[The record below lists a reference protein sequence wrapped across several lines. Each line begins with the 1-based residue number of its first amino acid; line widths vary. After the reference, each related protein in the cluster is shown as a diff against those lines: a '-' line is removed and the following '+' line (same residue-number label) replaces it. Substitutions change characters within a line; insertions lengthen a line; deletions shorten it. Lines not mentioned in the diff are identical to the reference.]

1 MKLLSRAL
9 IIAVVATMALGAA
22 TVYAQD
28 ADASYNRALELA
40 AEGDYQQAVAVLEEL
55 LEAEPG
61 HEQAQELLADIRNQL
76 EEVEEADPEARDIM
90 QQLLAE
96 RQARERY
103 QELLTDHLFQGAQ
116 QAFQARQYEE
126 AERELERILD
136 IDPRH
141 REAAELLD
149 RVRDVLQRDEVG
161 APAVLRG
168 ERERRRVWETYE
180 MSRMRRTIDEAD
192 DLVAGQRFDEAR
204 DKLRQARN
212 SAEALAIYRDVQREQ
227 ARINSLMNRLEEER
241 AAKAERERREKI
253 ERARELAERERERM
267 GELREERI
275 ERLMEDARELFEQRR
290 YTLAA
295 EKAAEVLEIAPRHP
309 GVEDFIDRCHER
321 EVERRRQ
328 WYQRTSAVE
337 TERTWREVAA
347 LSIPFSGHAPIYP
360 DNWDEIE
367 ARRER
372 YEVRGEIF
380 EPEEWRPELERE
392 LEQPVSFD
400 FIATPL
406 EDVVAFLRG
415 MRDVNIVLDPA
426 AVEGRNMDITLELEE
441 VRLKDALD
449 WILRMVDLEYTLDR
463 NAIYIS
469 TPERV
474 QATRRRVTRYYDVE
488 DITLRLTQFEP
499 DLRALTQADVGRDDA
514 IGDIFQEGRP
524 RDDED
529 RGEVFTGE
537 ELVEFI
543 MRVIAPGT
551 WEDDDIADAPLW

>member
-1 MKLLSRAL
+1 MKILRRAL
-9 IIAVVATMALGAA
+9 IIAVVATMALGGA

-28 ADASYNRALELA
+28 ADALYTRALQFA
-40 AEGDYQQAVAVLEEL
+40 TEGDYQQAVAVLEEL
-55 LEAEPG
+55 LEAEPD
-61 HEQAQELLADIRNQL
+61 HEQAQNLLTDVSNQI
-76 EEVEEADPEARDIM
+76 EETEVDPEARDIL

-96 RQARERY
+96 RRARQRY
-103 QELLTDHLFQGAQ
+103 QELLTDHLFESAERALGA
-116 QAFQARQYEE
+116 RLYEE

-141 REAAELLD
+141 QEAQQLLR
-149 RVRDVLQRDEVG
+149 RVRAILQRDEVG
-161 APAVLRG
+161 APAVLDEQRQ
-168 ERERRRVWETYE
+168 RQRVWETYE
-180 MSRMRRTIDEAD
+180 LSQMRRTIDEAEDLLD
-192 DLVAGQRFDEAR
+192 DQRFDDAR
-204 DKLRQARN
+204 DKLRRARN

-241 AAKAERERREKI
+241 AARVERERRERR
-253 ERARELAERERERM
+253 EQAREIAERERQRM

-275 ERLMEDARELFEQRR
+275 ERLMDDAQELFEQRR

-295 EKAAEVLEIAPRHP
+295 EKAAEVLEIDPRHP
-309 GVEDFIDRCHER
+309 GVEDFIDRAHEH
-321 EVERRRQ
+321 EVESRRQ

-347 LSIPFSGHAPIYP
+347 LSIPFSGHEPIYP

-372 YEVRGEIF
+372 YEVRGEVF
-380 EPEEWRPELERE
+380 EPEDWRPDLEAE

-415 MRDVNIVLDPA
+415 MRDVNIILDER
-426 AVEGRNMDITLELEE
+426 AVEGRDLDITLELED

-499 DLRALTQADVGRDDA
+499 DLRALTQAEVGREDA
-514 IGDIFQEGRP
+514 MGDIFGEAQR
-524 RDDED
+524 RDDDD

-551 WEDDDIADAPLW
+551 WEDDDLADDMPW